1 MKEIAILRAILLIAV
16 GAASLPLTASSATML
31 TAKNGRTVYVL
42 DRDHGGVPT
51 CYDACA
57 KQWPPYLANEGEQM
71 GEPWGTVKRRGGS
84 RQWTY
89 QNKPLYFYADDKKA
103 GDANGDRVGRIWHV
117 IKQ

>member
-1 MKEIAILRAILLIAV
+1 MKEIRCFRALLLAAV
-16 GAASLPLTASSATML
+16 CAVVAAAPASSATTL

-42 DRDHGGVPT
+42 DRDNGGVPT

-71 GEPWGTVKRRGGS
+71 GEPWGTVKRRDGS
-84 RQWTY
+84 RQRTY